1 MKKNAVFHRLTA
13 LMLAAALAVGL
24 CVSASAA
31 SFSDVPSTHWAAGS
45 ISRCAELG
53 FFKGESA
60 ANFGVG
66 KPMTR
71 AAFVTALCR
80 FFGWDTAASAE
91 TPYEDVRDSAWY
103 AGAVSAAYGAA
114 AITTQRSVFRPDD
127 AITREEMAVMLVRA
141 LGYTTIAGL
150 VEDHPFT
157 DVTTNAGYIAMAYD
171 MGLVTGTT
179 ATTFSPDSPAT
190 REQAAVILMRL
201 YDKLH
206 TAAPRAM
213 ALISQWPADGM
224 DLGGYDTVALEA
236 GRFAVAGK
244 KPVLSGAMDGKETA
258 AATAAARAAGAG
270 VLFYAPARSTILKA
284 DVKDTAALLAAAV
297 EEGGYDGVY
306 LDVADVPAGS
316 KSTMTALA
324 EAVDKALG
332 DKLVYVG
339 AQGASVN
346 GSAAGYDY
354 EALAAAADELVV
366 HAASP
371 VTTSGGFTSAPAEPV
386 EEICCALS
394 ALEGIENVTL
404 SLSARATAWR
414 GSAEL
419 TAPTAATL
427 EEYLAGDAQ
436 RYYSQRYEAPY
447 LRLAGGSVVWYCD
460 GESAAA
466 RLQLLQLLGV
476 DSVCICSAEHA
487 APDFL
492 KGLKL
497 S

>member
-1 MKKNAVFHRLTA
+1 MKKHTVFHRLTG
-13 LMLAAALAVGL
+13 LMLAAVLTVGL

-31 SFSDVPSTHWAAGS
+31 SFADVPSSHWAAGS

-60 ANFGVG
+60 SAFGVG

-80 FFGWDTAASAE
+80 FFGWDTDASVE
-91 TPYEDVRDSAWY
+91 TPYADVNDSAWY
-103 AGAVSAAYGAA
+103 AGAVSAAYRAG
-114 AITTQRSVFRPDD
+114 AITTQRSVFRPED

-150 VEDHPFT
+150 AKDHPFT
-157 DVTTNAGYIAMAYD
+157 DVTTNSGYIAMAYD

-179 ATTFSPDSPAT
+179 AATFSPDSPAT

-206 TAAPRAM
+206 APAPAAM
-213 ALISQWPADGM
+213 ALISEWPEEGM
-224 DLGGYDTVALEA
+224 DLSGYEVVALDA
-236 GRFAVAGK
+236 GRYAVAGK
-244 KPVLSGAMDGKETA
+244 KPVLSRTMKAEEA
-258 AATAAARAAGAG
+258 APIIAAARAAGAKV
-270 VLFYAPARSTILKA
+270 VLYSSARSTILKA
-284 DVKDTAALLAAAV
+284 PAADTAALLAAAA
-297 EEGGYDGVY
+297 EEWGCDGAY
-306 LDVADVPAGS
+306 LEVNDVPAKS
-316 KSTMTALA
+316 KKDLTALA
-324 EAVDKALG
+324 AAMDEALG
-332 DKLVYVG
+332 DKLFYMG
-339 AQGASVN
+339 AMGTSLS
-346 GSAAGYDY
+346 GSATGYDY
-354 EALAAAADELVV
+354 AALATLADELVV
-366 HAASP
+366 RIKSP

-386 EEICCALS
+386 EELYCALS
-394 ALEGIENVTL
+394 TLETIENVTVL
-404 SLSARATAWR
+404 LSARATAWR
-414 GSAEL
+414 GSSSL
-419 TAPTAATL
+419 DAPTAAQL

-447 LRLAGGSVVWYCD
+447 LRLEDGSTIWYAD

-466 RLQLLQLLGV
+466 RLQMMQLLGV

-487 APDFL
+487 AADFL
-492 KGLKL
+492 AGLKL